1 MYGAPGYEVP
11 SHKYAIYTWGFKQS
25 LWVEH
30 FLGIKEREL
39 RDEIATDCCHDIHC
53 KLEFDYLSEG
63 EEDYITLAERTLDN
77 GDVVKLIDSNKAN
90 KLMRESRLVLWLR
103 DVKALETEEELY
115 LEDVRNNPALFE
127 RYLEQSIYHKLPESK
142 IITSPEQIDDIMD
155 DVLDDVL
162 NDWNENPAPG
172 FSSDRWHD
180 KILAAMAYFNDVVA
194 KYMMTKFCM
203 ISEIKSPDIFPM
215 SIADLPE
222 TWRKVGLDIVQTRF
236 DQVQGLL
243 HRDPWWSSRDVTR
256 LLNVDYQVEQYLR
269 IQKEELEMANEED
282 EIIESPLPI
291 IDNDEEDYSY
301 DDSDII
307 DCPLPDV
314 DQGVIPTSPLPDVK
328 SSGMSSDWLIFAHC

>member
-11 SHKYAIYTWGFKQS
+11 SREYAIYAWRDWYKET
-25 LWVEH
+25 LW
-30 FLGIKEREL
+30 FLGLSDKEKKDYITSE
-39 RDEIATDCCHDIHC
+39 CCYNLHC
-53 KLEFDYLSEG
+53 KLEFEYLSP
-63 EEDYITLAERTLDN
+63 EERESITLAEDTLEN
-77 GDVVKLIDSNKAN
+77 GDVVKVIRPEKVMQ
-90 KLMRESRLVLWLR
+90 LMRESRLVLWLR

-127 RYLEQSIYHKLPESK
+127 RYLEQSIYHRLPASK
-142 IITSPEQIDDIMD
+142 IITSPQQIDDIMD
-155 DVLDDVL
+155 DILDDVY
-162 NDWNENPAPG
+162 NDWAENPAPG
-172 FSSDRWHD
+172 FSSVRWKD
-180 KILAAMAYFNDVVA
+180 KMLAAMAYFNDVVA
-194 KYMMTKFCM
+194 KYLKTKFCM
-203 ISEIKSPDIFPM
+203 ISENKSSDIFPM

-236 DQVQGLL
+236 DQHFGL
-243 HRDPWWSSRDVTR
+243 RSFDPLRETRDVTR

-269 IQKEELEMANEED
+269 IQKKELEMANEED

-307 DCPLPDV
+307 DCPLPNV